1 MTKHGRAGQA
11 LIEYLILFAFMSLIA
26 INMVK
31 GMGGM
36 MTSSVKSIGYQ
47 LTQQL
52 TIGVCESECWYS
64 DYANRTY

>member
-1 MTKHGRAGQA
+1 MVKGCAGQA

-26 INMVK
+26 LNMVK

-36 MTSSVKSIGYQ
+36 MSDSVRSIGFQ

-52 TIGVCESECWYS
+52 TIGVCAEECWYS
-64 DYANRTY
+64 DYQNRTK

>member
-1 MTKHGRAGQA
+1 MHLKNSGQA
-11 LIEYLILFAFMSLIA
+11 LIEYLILFSFMALIA

-36 MTSSVKSIGYQ
+36 LTSSIGTIGQQ

-52 TIGVCESECWYS
+52 TIGVCEKECWYS
-64 DYANRTY
+64 EYENRTK

>member
-1 MTKHGRAGQA
+1 MKNNNFGQA
-11 LIEYLILFAFMSLIA
+11 LIEYLILFSFMALIA

-36 MTSSVKSIGYQ
+36 MTSSIRTIGYQ

-52 TIGVCESECWYS
+52 TIGVCDNECWFS
-64 DYANRTY
+64 GFLNETK